1 MSLVK
6 LNGNP
11 VLGVDRILNDLF
23 NEFPRTWNDPVPGR
37 SFTPAVNIHETADK
51 YHLEMNVPGRKKED
65 FRINMENG
73 MLTISFEKKEEK
85 ESEDKKTI
93 RREFSY
99 QNFRRSFQIDENI
112 DAEGIEAKYDAG
124 VLHILLP
131 KKAEVKERN
140 KNIPIQ

>member
-73 MLTISFEKKEEK
+73 MLTISFEKKET
-85 ESEDKKTI
+85 KT
-93 RREFSY
+93 Y
-99 QNFRRSFQIDENI
+99 RS
-112 DAEGIEAKYDAG
+112 
-124 VLHILLP
+124 
-131 KKAEVKERN
+131 N
-140 KNIPIQ
+140 KSMLK